1 MVDKLFVKDLRMN
14 LGNAGDVKDKLKNLS
29 KEEQLKVIRNIYDTK
44 FLELVTSA
52 YAEHSKNFADD
63 IEMCQ
68 LISVKTGGCPE
79 DCGYCSQSNKH
90 ETEIKLNA
98 LLPLDEVEKTVIEAK
113 KNGVKR
119 ICMGAGYK
127 SPNSSAL
134 DKSCEYIKIVKK
146 HGLETCMTL
155 GSLSAEQTDK
165 LKNAGLDYYNHN
177 IDTSPEYY
185 KEVVTTRTFQDRID
199 TINHVGQA
207 GIKVCCGGIIGM
219 GETKED
225 RISFI
230 HALTMLQ
237 YVPDSIP
244 INMHVKVPGTRLSDT
259 PVIDNFE
266 LVRTIATVRILFPKT
281 RVRLSAGRREL
292 TDLEQTMCFMAGANS
307 IFFGDKLLTAE
318 NNEKPSDLNLLEKL
332 GVSNTQL
339 QSAI

>member
-1 MVDKLFVKDLRMN
+1 MN
-14 LGNAGDVKDKLKNLS
+14 LDNTDDIKSMMQSLS
-29 KEEQLKVIRNIYDTK
+29 KEEQLNVIKNIYDK
-44 FLELVTSA
+44 SFLELVAGA
-52 YAEHSKNFADD
+52 YSRHVKHFAGD

-79 DCGYCSQSNKH
+79 DCGYCAQSNKH
-90 ETEIKLNA
+90 EAEIKLNA

-127 SPNSSAL
+127 SPNSSAME
-134 DKSCEYIKIVKK
+134 KSCEYIKIVKK

-155 GSLSAEQTDK
+155 GSLSAAQTDQ
-165 LKNAGLDYYNHN
+165 LKTAGLDYYNHN

-185 KEVVTTRTFQDRID
+185 QEVVTTRTFQDRID

-230 HALTMLQ
+230 HALTRLQ

-244 INMHVKVPGTRLSDT
+244 INMHVKVPGTRLANT
-259 PVIDNFE
+259 PVIDKFE
-266 LVRTIATVRILFPKT
+266 LVRTIATVRILFPHT

-292 TDLEQTMCFMAGANS
+292 TDLEQSLCFMAGANS
-307 IFFGDKLLTAE
+307 IFFGDKLLTAD
-318 NNEKPSDLNLLEKL
+318 NNEKPADLELLAKL
-332 GVSNTQL
+332 GLHNE
-339 QSAI
+339 

>member
-1 MVDKLFVKDLRMN
+1 MKINEYLREMSMEYTDNSLDAEVMAMKELTKD
-14 LGNAGDVKDKLKNLS
+14 
-29 KEEQLKVIRNIYDTK
+29 EQLIVIKKIYEQK
-44 FLELVTSA
+44 FLTLVTTA
-52 YAEHSKNFADD
+52 YGKHIKHFSDD

-90 ETEIKLNA
+90 DTEIKLNA
-98 LLPLDEVEKTVIEAK
+98 LLPLDEIEKTVIEAK

-119 ICMGAGYK
+119 VCMGAGYK
-127 SPNSSAL
+127 SPNSSAI

-146 HGLETCMTL
+146 HGLESCLTL

-185 KEVVTTRTFQDRID
+185 SQVVTTRTFQDRID
-199 TINHVGQA
+199 TINNVGNA

-219 GETKED
+219 GESLDD

-230 HALTMLQ
+230 HTLTMLA

-244 INMHVKVPGTRLSDT
+244 INMHVKVPGTRLHDT
-259 PVIDNFE
+259 PVIDKFE
-266 LVRTIATVRILFPKT
+266 LVRTIATVRILFPYT
-281 RVRLSAGRREL
+281 RIRLSAGRREL
-292 TDLEQTMCFMAGANS
+292 TDLEQTLCFMAGANS
-307 IFFGDKLLTAE
+307 IFFGDKLLTAN
-318 NNEKPSDLNLLEKL
+318 NNEKHTDLDLLAKL
-332 GVSNTQL
+332 GL
-339 QSAI
+339 

>member
-1 MVDKLFVKDLRMN
+1 MQTNYTN
-14 LGNAGDVKDKLKNLS
+14 LTKA
-29 KEEQLKVIRNIYDTK
+29 EQLNIIKNIYDKK
-44 FLELVTSA
+44 FINLVFEA

-90 ETEIKLNA
+90 DSEIKLNA

-119 ICMGAGYK
+119 VCMGASYK

-146 HGLETCMTL
+146 HGLETCLTL
-155 GSLSAEQTDK
+155 GSLSLDQTQK
-165 LKNAGLDYYNHN
+165 LKDAGLDYYNHN

-199 TINHVGQA
+199 TINHVGNA

-219 GETKED
+219 GESQDD

-230 HALTMLQ
+230 HALTQLPHT
-237 YVPDSIP
+237 PDSIP
-244 INMHVKVPGTRLSDT
+244 INMHVKVAGTRLFDT
-259 PVIDNFE
+259 PVIDKFE
-266 LVRTIATVRILFPKT
+266 LVRTIATVRILFPNT
-281 RVRLSAGRREL
+281 RIRLSAGRREL
-292 TDLEQTMCFMAGANS
+292 TDLEQTLCFMAGANS
-307 IFFGDKLLTAE
+307 IFFGDKLLTAY
-318 NNEKPSDLNLLEKL
+318 NNEKPSDISLLEKL
-332 GVSNTQL
+332 GVEQ
-339 QSAI
+339 AR

>member
-1 MVDKLFVKDLRMN
+1 MDLNNADGVKD
-14 LGNAGDVKDKLKNLS
+14 ALKSLS
-29 KEEQLKVIRNIYDTK
+29 REEQLNVIKNIYNKK
-44 FLELVTSA
+44 FLELVAIA
-52 YAEHSKNFADD
+52 YSKHVKHFAND

-98 LLPLDEVEKTVIEAK
+98 LLPIEEVEQTVIEAK

-119 ICMGAGYK
+119 ICMGAAYK

-146 HGLETCMTL
+146 HGLETCLTL

-199 TINHVGQA
+199 TINNVGQA

-219 GETKED
+219 GETKDD

-230 HALTMLQ
+230 HALTMLP

-244 INMHVKVPGTRLSDT
+244 INMHVKVPGTKLHDT
-259 PVIDNFE
+259 PVIDKFE
-266 LVRTIATVRILFPKT
+266 LVRTIATVRILFPQT

-292 TDLEQTMCFMAGANS
+292 TDLEQSLCFMAGANS
-307 IFFGDKLLTAE
+307 LFFGDKLLTAD
-318 NNEKPSDLNLLEKL
+318 NNEKPADLELLHKL
-332 GVSNTQL
+332 GL
-339 QSAI
+339 

>member
-1 MVDKLFVKDLRMN
+1 MQNNYNSLTKT
-14 LGNAGDVKDKLKNLS
+14 
-29 KEEQLKVIRNIYDTK
+29 EQLKVVKNIYDKK
-44 FLELVTSA
+44 FIELVFEA
-52 YAEHSKNFADD
+52 YGEHSKNFADD

-90 ETEIKLNA
+90 DTEIKLNA

-119 ICMGAGYK
+119 VCMGAGYK

-146 HGLETCMTL
+146 HGLETCLTL
-155 GSLSAEQTDK
+155 GSLSIDQTQK
-165 LKNAGLDYYNHN
+165 LKDAGLDYYNHN

-185 KEVVTTRTFQDRID
+185 NEVVTTRTFQDRID
-199 TINHVGQA
+199 TINHVGNA

-219 GETKED
+219 GETKND

-230 HALTMLQ
+230 HALTQLPHT
-237 YVPDSIP
+237 PDSIP
-244 INMHVKVPGTRLSDT
+244 INMHVKVSGTRLYDT
-259 PVIDNFE
+259 PVIDKFE
-266 LVRTIATVRILFPKT
+266 LVRTIATVRILFPNT

-292 TDLEQTMCFMAGANS
+292 TDLEQTLCFMAGANS
-307 IFFGDKLLTAE
+307 IFFGDKLLTAD
-318 NNEKPSDLNLLEKL
+318 NNEKPSDISLLDKL
-332 GVSNTQL
+332 GINR
-339 QSAI
+339 